1 MVVNVKEVIKFVV
14 AVILP
19 NIFPIWGSK
28 IVRDNLDPWF
38 HSLNQPSWSPP
49 DWVFAPVWT
58 TIYCSIGI
66 ASYLVY
72 RKITISAES
81 WNNNDARLALI
92 SYIVQLLLNWAW
104 VPIFFGL
111 HSLKWVRT
119 FMRYLISYCVRF

>member
-1 MVVNVKEVIKFVV
+1 MVVNVKELIKFVI

-19 NIFPIWGSK
+19 NTFPIWGGK

-38 HSLNQPSWSPP
+38 HSLIQPSWNPP

-72 RKITISAES
+72 REITASAEG
-81 WNNNDARLALI
+81 WDRDARLALI
-92 SYIVQLLLNWAW
+92 SYIVQLILNWAW

-119 FMRYLISYCVRF
+119 FMHYLIPYCVRL